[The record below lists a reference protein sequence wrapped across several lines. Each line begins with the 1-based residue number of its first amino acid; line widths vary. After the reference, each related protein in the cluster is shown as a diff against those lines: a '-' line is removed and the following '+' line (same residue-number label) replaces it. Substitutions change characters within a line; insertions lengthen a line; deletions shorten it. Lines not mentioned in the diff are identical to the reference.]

1 MEIKREKLLKAITLA
16 TTAVSRRAT
25 LPVLGCVRLGFE
37 RDNKWLTV
45 DATGLDMTLETGFAV
60 GDGDESGGDLPTV
73 CVNAARLKTVL
84 SAMESPTVELAAK
97 RHGGQWTLSVKAG
110 ASRYNLLALDADK
123 FLGALEQAS
132 PYVEFRMA
140 ESELARMLKTVA
152 PAMSTDETRYILN
165 GVHITRQSDGLFA
178 EATDGRRLIR
188 CYDKTAAE
196 RPDVRGVIPRAAV
209 TSLLAML
216 DEEDR
221 DEAII
226 RFSKDGRWIR
236 VDCLAG
242 ILTSKLIEGQ
252 YPNTNQVIP
261 EPKQWLRGMYGSAL
275 RAMVKRASLMVDK
288 TPAVTLTTRP
298 DGTVEV
304 MTSHPDTGEFR
315 EEARIFY
322 DGPEK
327 EFRLKVN
334 PRYILDGV
342 PDAAGLS
349 MGIIDENA
357 PVLVSH
363 EAERTLAVIMPMR
376 QD

>member
-1 MEIKREKLLKAITLA
+1 MKLKREKLLKALTLA

-45 DATGLDMTLETGFAV
+45 DATDLDMLMETGFAV
-60 GDGDESGGDLPTV
+60 DGDEAGDDLPTV

-97 RHGGQWTLSVKAG
+97 RDGDRWTLSVKAG
-110 ASRYNLLALDADK
+110 ASRYNLLALDADE
-123 FLGALEQAS
+123 FPGALEQAS
-132 PYVEFRMA
+132 PDYVEFRMA
-140 ESELARMLKTVA
+140 ESELARILKTVA
-152 PAMSTDETRYILN
+152 PAISTDETRYMLC
-165 GVHITRQSDGLFA
+165 GVHIMRQSDGLFA

-188 CYDKTAAE
+188 CSDKTAAE

-221 DEAII
+221 GEAVI
-226 RFSKDGRWIR
+226 RVAKDGRWIR

-252 YPNTNQVIP
+252 YPNTSQVIP
-261 EPKQWLRGMYGSAL
+261 AAKQWLRGMDGTTL

-288 TPAVTLTTRP
+288 TPSVTLTTRP

-322 DGPEK
+322 DGPEE

-334 PRYILDGV
+334 PRYILDAV
-342 PDAAGLS
+342 PEATGLS

-363 EAERTLAVIMPMR
+363 DAARMLAVIMPMR